1 MGESRAS
8 ERTSELA
15 TRNENKTSRRAVG
28 ETVSKTKR
36 DEFLNYGLLRLFRAN
51 RNETDEER
59 RGCEMSGAD
68 GSGGGGVEWPARTAY
83 D

>member
-36 DEFLNYGLLRLFRAN
+36 DEFLNYGLFRAN